1 MSNPKRPV
9 SPVEEFIKAFHEMSA
24 RYGRSE
30 LWYDYID
37 MHAIALANTCDLRC
51 RDAREERYKAIVQK
65 YDEKTVQQFAVL
77 TAITMTALL
86 ENPEQDFL
94 GTVYHNLGL
103 SKSQAGQFFTPYNVG
118 QMMARINMPDS
129 LVLDKSRILRVNDPC
144 CGAGCLLLAGYNV
157 MREQLESTD
166 PDWDKYV
173 LFVAQDIDPLV
184 CKMCYINLSNALA
197 LIDKPVWVITEVRG
211 RNKNNRTYSKSRSK
225 NVIYP
230 ATITNVQVWR
240 GYSHS
245 KGDTGCP
252 KCTVTVDI
260 ATKDDTGTEIYFD
273 LPNELLNVTVFES
286 KEDAEKEL
294 AYLNSNKN
302 TMTYSEQRQREDK
315 NNAKVFG
322 IT

>member
-1 MSNPKRPV
+1 MSSQKAPV
-9 SPVEEFIKAFHEMSA
+9 SLVIEFIKVFNEMSA

-51 RDAREERYKAIVQK
+51 RDAREGQYNAIVRK

-129 LVLDKSRILRVNDPC
+129 LVLDNSRILRVNDPC

-184 CKMCYINLSNALA
+184 CKMCYIQMCCIGVPGVVVVGNSLFPDTELSPTDFWFTHKYFALDEKA
-197 LIDKPVWVITEVRG
+197 LE
-211 RNKNNRTYSKSRSK
+211 NTYQQK
-225 NVIYP
+225 
-230 ATITNVQVWR
+230 
-240 GYSHS
+240 
-245 KGDTGCP
+245 
-252 KCTVTVDI
+252 
-260 ATKDDTGTEIYFD
+260 
-273 LPNELLNVTVFES
+273 
-286 KEDAEKEL
+286 KE
-294 AYLNSNKN
+294 
-302 TMTYSEQRQREDK
+302 
-315 NNAKVFG
+315 
-322 IT
+322 